1 MKWLPLLLRSAVVA
15 IFVTGL
21 FATSASGANTRHNPQ
36 RVWDLRQYG
45 YSNEARDYSTVGFLS
60 ENLLLV
66 AINQAPD
73 GSPHPL
79 FEETPDAILVLFDV
93 SQEKPRKIAHM
104 PISESVVSDAV
115 RPALGGN
122 FLVQS
127 LSEVKLCSA
136 DLQCDR
142 AYATKGPL
150 WLSADRAKVVVG
162 GNLMTKRVVLDSRT
176 LAPIPGEY
184 PARVVTDWQQSGRR
198 DGSFVDSISSVDRT
212 RLMRVETQQTRWSKI
227 TNPLGGLGS
236 RPYDRRI
243 IRVYD
248 TQTGRELLTLRWDP
262 RHDWGGILRK
272 PALSANGHRVAL
284 LRRGLVEVFEVP

>member
-60 ENLLLV
+60 EDLLLV
-66 AINQAPD
+66 AINQAPND
-73 GSPHPL
+73 SPHAL
-79 FEETPDAILVLFDV
+79 FQEKPDAILILFDV
-93 SQEKPRKIAHM
+93 SQEKPQKIAHM
-104 PISESVVSDAV
+104 PISKSLVSEAV
-115 RPALGGN
+115 MPALGSN

-127 LSEVKLCSA
+127 LSEVRLCSA

-142 AYATKGPL
+142 AFASKGHL

-162 GNLMTKRVVLDSRT
+162 GNLMTKQVVLDTRT
-176 LAPIPGEY
+176 LAPIPGED
-184 PARVVTDWQQSGRR
+184 PARVVTDWRR
-198 DGSFVDSISSVDRT
+198 SSRPGGSFVDSISSVDGA
-212 RLMRVETQQTRWSKI
+212 RLMHVETRQTRWSKI

-236 RPYDRRI
+236 RPFDKRI
-243 IRVYD
+243 ISVYD
-248 TQTGRELLTLRWDP
+248 TQTGRELLALQWDP

-272 PALSANGHRVAL
+272 PALSPNGHRVAL
-284 LRRGLVEVFEVP
+284 LRRGVVEIFDLP